1 MDLRRHGALTPID
14 PAEFEHNIG
23 EDKKEVMQ
31 TLSREEADTVKEIKS
46 RNNNNNIVAK
56 RFRKNALQAA
66 SRVPLI
72 LADHEGNS
80 MVPRGMFEKSELR
93 ENLLKLQDIA
103 FDGFRERIQKK
114 WHIFKNQFLTSHL
127 RGLSLWRDFS
137 AMIINSDCGI
147 THAQLESMLKV
158 LPQRFQNKKA
168 RLRYF
173 EFVEYFG
180 VLQENGMVTEPRSV
194 HNESVSLAEKF
205 DDEEKEHVSAEITDG
220 I

>member
-1 MDLRRHGALTPID
+1 MIRRRQKRDDAD
-14 PAEFEHNIG
+14 VFA
-23 EDKKEVMQ
+23 
-31 TLSREEADTVKEIKS
+31 EEADNVKEIKS
-46 RNNNNNIVAK
+46 PNNNILAK
-56 RFRKNALQAA
+56 KFRKNALQAA
-66 SRVPLI
+66 SRAPLI
-72 LADHEGNS
+72 LADYEGNS

-114 WHIFKNQFLTSHL
+114 WPIFKNKFLTSHI

-147 THAQLESMLKV
+147 THAQLESMLKA

-180 VLQENGMVTEPRSV
+180 VFRKMVW
-194 HNESVSLAEKF
+194 
-205 DDEEKEHVSAEITDG
+205 
-220 I
+220 